1 MNFFDE
7 ARIYVRGGDGGGG
20 CVAFRRERRR
30 PRGGPAGGD
39 GGRGGD
45 VVVAAAEGANTLAL
59 YRRRRHFKARRGGD
73 GSGSDRA
80 GAGAEDLVLEAPA
93 GTTILEDDGETA
105 VADLAAAGDRAVLA
119 RGGRGGRGNAAF
131 KSATRQAPRIAEPG
145 TPGEERW
152 LRLRLRLIA
161 DVGLVGLPNAGKST
175 FLAAVSRARP
185 RVADYP
191 FTTLA
196 PQLGVAE
203 AGGEEIVVADIPG
216 LVAGAHLGVGL
227 GDRFLG
233 HVERCAALLHL
244 VDASAPGAAED
255 YRCVR
260 RELAAYGAGLADK
273 PAVVALNKRDA
284 VDGAALGRARAE
296 LAAAGAPAARA
307 LSGATGEGVA
317 AVMAE
322 LAGLVGAARGGAAP
336 AAPWRP

>member
-45 VVVAAAEGANTLAL
+45 VIAAAAEGANTLAL

-73 GSGSDRA
+73 GSGRDRA
-80 GAGAEDLVLEAPA
+80 GAGAGDLVLEAPV

-119 RGGRGGRGNAAF
+119 KGGRGGRGNATF
-131 KSATRQAPRIAEPG
+131 KSATRQAPRVAEPG

-191 FTTLA
+191 FTTLV

-216 LVAGAHLGVGL
+216 LVAGAHRGVGL

-244 VDASAPGAAED
+244 VDASAPGAAEN

-317 AVMAE
+317 AVMTE
-322 LAGLVGAARGGAAP
+322 LAGLVGAARGEAAP
-336 AAPWRP
+336 TPWRP